1 MPPNY
6 RPRIS
11 PSGPFQ
17 PGAGELE
24 GFVRRA
30 WDMTND
36 AQVTVPEGGAW
47 TNLVEVPVPLAASDQ
62 PISELS
68 WIVEAWANFTIQQP
82 ESEQPQTFPCSIV
95 LACESAAGPVGTP
108 IVKEVASWPWN
119 TDDAN
124 LTYNNGYAR
133 FIFDPTAFAFAEGT
147 NYFRVQLAFFG
158 GGAHSAIIAAAD
170 ARLSVVEMQG
180 PAVVY
185 I

>member
-1 MPPNY
+1 MPPNF

-24 GFVRRA
+24 GFVRRV

-36 AQVTVPEGGAW
+36 AQVTVPEAGAW
-47 TNLVEVPVPLAASDQ
+47 TTLVEVPVALAASDQ
-62 PISELS
+62 PIARLS
-68 WIVEAWANFTIQQP
+68 WIVEAWALFTIQQP
-82 ESEQPQTFPCSIV
+82 DSEQPQTFPCSIV
-95 LACESAAGPVGTP
+95 LGAESASGIPSTP
-108 IVKEVASWPWN
+108 IVKEVPSWSWN

-124 LTYNNGYAR
+124 TIYNSGYAR
-133 FIFDPTAFAFAEGT
+133 FVFDPTAFSFGVGT

-158 GGAHSAIIAAAD
+158 GGAHQAIVAAAD
-170 ARLSVVEMQG
+170 ARLSVLEMQG